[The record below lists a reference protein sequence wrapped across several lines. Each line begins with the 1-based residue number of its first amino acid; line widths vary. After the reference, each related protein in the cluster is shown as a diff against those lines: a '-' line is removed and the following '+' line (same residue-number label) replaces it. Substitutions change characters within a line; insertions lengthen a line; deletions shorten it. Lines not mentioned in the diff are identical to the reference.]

1 MASRILR
8 MRRNALLNKG
18 KQNLTPT
25 SKIVLCWL
33 EGKLVGEYDS
43 ITKCGLA
50 LGLSRP
56 VVRKA
61 IEFGML
67 LDNGF
72 KLTFKN

>member
-8 MRRNALLNKG
+8 LRRLAQ
-18 KQNLTPT
+18 QNSLKNTPT
-25 SKIVLCWL
+25 GKVVLCYIG
-33 EGKLVGEYDS
+33 EKLVGEYDS
-43 ITKCGLA
+43 ITKCSLA

-61 IEFGML
+61 IESGML

-72 KLTFKN
+72 TLTFKK